1 MNANGS
7 GHCRRAS
14 LQNRNLITRVRGITF
29 GLQTTALNG
38 NCRLPEAS
46 NRDWA
51 IVSIA
56 YRHFG
61 VTAPTHEQ
69 RGEEWAHKRGGE
81 GGQRC
86 IMNRRYGR
94 RCPDAMAN
102 IVFARLSIK
111 LF

>member
-69 RGEEWAHKRGGE
+69 RGEEWARKRGGRTTMHHE
-81 GGQRC
+81 SPLWSQ
-86 IMNRRYGR
+86 MSRRDGEYSFR
-94 RCPDAMAN
+94 ASVD
-102 IVFARLSIK
+102 
-111 LF
+111 